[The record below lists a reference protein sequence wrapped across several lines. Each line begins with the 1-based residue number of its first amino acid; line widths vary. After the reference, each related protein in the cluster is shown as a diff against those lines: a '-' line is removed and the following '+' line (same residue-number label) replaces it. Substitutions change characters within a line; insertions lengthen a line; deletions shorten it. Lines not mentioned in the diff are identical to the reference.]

1 MSILTGKAPLRV
13 TFVGGGTD
21 IPSYYEKYGG
31 MTIGCTID
39 KYVRVSVNSP
49 EIPDITRV
57 KTPWIKE
64 YIDILDTGDEFLIE
78 LLEPLRGEYYGKDV
92 CFDSDLNAFG
102 AGLGSSHAMSV
113 AFFRSIYTESDSAT
127 ISKLAC
133 MVEIA
138 GLGAGTGKQD
148 GYTIAYGGCHR
159 FIYTKDRV
167 KAKKLKLPDSSKFL
181 LFDTRLRRRAS
192 DILSKGR
199 NVAPDLLSVSVG
211 DIVREF
217 IISLES
223 NDYEWIGHLLS
234 GSWSW
239 KKTRNPKSTNNM
251 IDNLYDTAMDLG
263 AWGGKLLGAG
273 GGGHL
278 FFTASVVKQKGI
290 INALTEKGA
299 VHIPFQFSEG

>member
-1 MSILTGKAPLRV
+1 MSILTGKAPLRL

-64 YIDILDTGDEFLIE
+64 YTDIHDIDDEFLFQ
-78 LLEPLRGEYYGKDV
+78 LLEPLKGKYYGKDV
-92 CFDSDLNAFG
+92 CFESNLDAFG
-102 AGLGSSHAMSV
+102 AGLGSSHAMST
-113 AFFRSIYTESDSAT
+113 AYFRAVYPEADSLT
-127 ISKLAC
+127 IANLSCA
-133 MVEIA
+133 VEIV
-138 GLGAGTGKQD
+138 GLKAGTGMQD

-167 KAKKLKLPDSSKFL
+167 QAKKLKLPDSSKFL
-181 LFDTRLRRRAS
+181 LFDTGLRRSAS
-192 DILSKGR
+192 DILGKAE
-199 NVAPDLLSVSVG
+199 NVASDLFSVNVG
-211 DIVREF
+211 DMIQKF
-217 IISLES
+217 IISLEL
-223 NDYEWIGHLLS
+223 NDYEWIGDLLS
-234 GSWSW
+234 NAWLW
-239 KKTRNPKSTNNM
+239 KKTRNLYATNDK
-251 IDNLYDTAMDLG
+251 IDELYDTAMDAG

-278 FFTASVVKQKGI
+278 LFTAPVEKHIDI
-290 INALTEKGA
+290 ICAVNAD
-299 VHIPFQFSEG
+299 HIPFQFSEG